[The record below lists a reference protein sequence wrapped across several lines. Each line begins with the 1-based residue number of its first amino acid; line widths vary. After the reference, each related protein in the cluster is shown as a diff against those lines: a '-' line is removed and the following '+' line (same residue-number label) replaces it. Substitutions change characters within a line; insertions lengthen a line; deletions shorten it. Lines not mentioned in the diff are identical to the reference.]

1 MKKFVLIVAGL
12 SMGVAGFAQKS
23 QIRTAKNY
31 LGEKNFDKAKA
42 AIEEAVTSDD
52 TKDDPYAWA
61 TRGFIYLSMQQEPAN
76 ADKDYYNEAGKS
88 YKKVVQLKPDYEKDD
103 VNNKLFAIALY
114 NYNDGIT
121 AYNAQA
127 YDKSS
132 RNFAEIVEIHD
143 LEGGKRFAAKN
154 WLTFDTIAKQ
164 AALYQGYG
172 AYYGNKFD
180 EAAPILEKLKNDP
193 IVGAANI
200 YLMLADIYEAKKD
213 EANLMATLAEGRK
226 QYPNDK
232 TLVNRELNVFIKSGK
247 SDQLV
252 TKLEDAIKADP
263 NNPDLLFTLGIAYD
277 GMANPKDAKGTD
289 LPKPANYADVF
300 TKAEQA
306 YMNTLKVADKADYNY
321 NLGALYFNRAV
332 LLNEQMNA
340 ITGTSA
346 ADMKK
351 YDGLKAQ
358 RDEWFGKALP
368 YLDKT
373 VTLLDANAASLK
385 AEDKNTYMGALIAA
399 KEIYAKQNKLEKATE
414 YKKKLEAVNK

>member
-1 MKKFVLIVAGL
+1 MKKFVLIAAGL
-12 SMGVAGFAQKS
+12 GIGVAGFAQKS
-23 QIRTAKNY
+23 QIRSAKNY
-31 LGEKNFDKAKA
+31 LGEKNYEKAKA
-42 AIEEAVTSDD
+42 AIEEAVTSND
-52 TKDDPYAWA
+52 TKDDPYAWL
-61 TRGFIYLSMQQEPAN
+61 TRGIVYLSMQQEPAN

-88 YKKVVQLKPDYEKDD
+88 FKKVVALKSDYEKED
-103 VNNKLFAIALY
+103 VNNKLFAVVLY
-114 NYNDGIT
+114 NFNAGIT

-127 YDKSS
+127 YDKAIG
-132 RNFAEIVEIHD
+132 NFGEIVAIHD
-143 LEGGKRFAAKN
+143 LEGGKRFTGKN
-154 WLTFDTIAKQ
+154 WTTFDTLTKQ
-164 AALYQGYG
+164 AALYQGYS
-172 AYYGNKFD
+172 AYYSNKYD
-180 EAAPILEKLKNDP
+180 EATPILEQLKNDP
-193 IVGAANI
+193 VVAAPNI
-200 YLMLADIYEAKKD
+200 YQMLADIYEAKKD
-213 EANLMATLAEGRK
+213 EGKLMGTLAEGRK

-263 NNPDLLFTLGIAYD
+263 GNADLLFTLGIAYD

-289 LPKPANYADVF
+289 LPKPANYAEVF

-332 LLNEQMNA
+332 LVNEQMNA

-351 YDGLKAQ
+351 FDGLKAQ

-373 VTLLDANAASLK
+373 VTLLDPSAATLK
-385 AEDKNTYMGALIAA
+385 NEDKNTYMGALIAA

-414 YKKKLEAVNK
+414 YKKKLEAINK